1 MLECMIEAVSDLCD
15 VVAIVH
21 SPLKP
26 PAQASSL
33 CDIVCMPDFPA
44 IDRLLRKMF
53 SPAASHL
60 PDPSQ
65 PSMSA
70 ESGSSQPSIFDS
82 APISAARP
90 VWPGQRV
97 AREAAPCMMDTSA
110 CATPLKPHGQL
121 SSSSPPPPNT
131 PIPSLSTPSEAT
143 DKSQPAC
150 DKMACIHA
158 LQQQTLKVAHL
169 QRQLGENFAQ
179 EAEKTDF
186 QAALLAKDAENKA
199 FEARILD
206 LDRLY
211 NDVGVELSE
220 AEEKGKTLKENL
232 ARAKKALEDET
243 SRLEE
248 DKKVLNEELEHERDR
263 RESITILLQARVT
276 EEEEDREA
284 DRVTRSTG
292 LALLQEDL
300 TKEKELAESL
310 QAEIDRR
317 VTREEELRDELKDRH
332 RAIQR
337 QKDRNKDMAEENTRL
352 RELCTGRDA
361 ELHDPLAHLDKSR
374 QEVRIQRIE
383 ITDLETKSGQMEQN
397 LKAKAVLLQEKDVE
411 NSKLGQTIATLT
423 RDQHELKMIVGR
435 FTPSLKGF
443 TTDLIGFTNICE
455 NVSNTF
461 TKREERTSLEESVDE
476 KMTENEADSRGIV
489 RRRGLE
495 PGEVEEPSRKKPRVD
510 A

>member
-1 MLECMIEAVSDLCD
+1 MLACITEVSSDLCD
-15 VVAIVH
+15 VVAIAH
-21 SPLKP
+21 SPPKP
-26 PAQASSL
+26 PDHASSV

-44 IDRLLRKMF
+44 IDRLLRKML
-53 SPAASHL
+53 SPAASYL

-70 ESGSSQPSIFDS
+70 ESGSSGASIFDL
-82 APISAARP
+82 APVSAARP
-90 VWPGQRV
+90 VWPGQGG
-97 AREAAPCMMDTSA
+97 AKEATPCTMDTSVCVA
-110 CATPLKPHGQL
+110 PLKPHGQL
-121 SSSSPPPPNT
+121 SSSSPPPNL
-131 PIPSLSTPSEAT
+131 PIPSLSTHSEAT
-143 DKSQPAC
+143 ENSQPAC
-150 DKMACIHA
+150 DIVACLHA
-158 LQQQTLKVAHL
+158 RQQQTLKVAHL
-169 QRQLGENFAQ
+169 QRQLGENFTQ
-179 EAEKTDF
+179 EAEKTDS

-199 FEARILD
+199 LEARILD

-232 ARAKKALEDET
+232 ARADKALEDET
-243 SRLEE
+243 KRLEE
-248 DKKVLNEELEHERDR
+248 DKKVLNEELEQERDR

-276 EEEEDREA
+276 EEEEGREA

-332 RAIQR
+332 RAIQH

-361 ELHDPLAHLDKSR
+361 ELRDHLAHLDKSR
-374 QEVRIQRIE
+374 QEVRIQQIE

-411 NSKLGQTIATLT
+411 NSKLGQTVAILT

-455 NVSNTF
+455 NVSNIF
-461 TKREERTSLEESVDE
+461 TKREESTSLKESVDD
-476 KMTENEADSRGIV
+476 KMTRTEAEPRGII
-489 RRRGLE
+489 RRRALE
-495 PGEVEEPSRKKPRVD
+495 PGEVEETSRKKPRLD